1 MALHVAG
8 HEFLSFKIEGWGG
21 DPLLPWGVTMSVY
34 RKKKILIRNI
44 AFMYMTFHLK
54 KEVDSVDDTCVCKYS
69 KL

>member
-34 RKKKILIRNI
+34 RKKNI
-44 AFMYMTFHLK
+44 DKMYMTFHLK